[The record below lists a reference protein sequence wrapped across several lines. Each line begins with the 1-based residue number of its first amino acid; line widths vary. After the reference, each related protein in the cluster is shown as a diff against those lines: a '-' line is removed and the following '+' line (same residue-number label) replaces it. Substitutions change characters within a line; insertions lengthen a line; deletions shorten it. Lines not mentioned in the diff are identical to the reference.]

1 MILNSWPLLLPLL
14 LLSFPCYLLLL
25 LLLLLLF
32 CPSSLDRPEIGAIF
46 SCDDEDEFLS
56 IHRQMAS
63 GRSEQANGKGSVG
76 PHVTIF
82 RVTES
87 TVEKRAF
94 HTGTTFPTICQIKPY
109 QFVFLIRLESL
120 STALKGCDE
129 CLYLDG
135 RKEGEETRR
144 RRMKSLAK
152 RKSKVRKKCC
162 RTELNSGWMVVLF
175 RRKMTVVV
183 SGGGGWDGS
192 WVRDRKYLLK
202 IRKCVCETFQMSHF
216 VAFVGQARDTA
227 TDHERRRKRDI

>member
-1 MILNSWPLLLPLL
+1 MNDIEFVASSASTSSSPF
-14 LLSFPCYLLLL
+14 FPCYLLLL

-144 RRMKSLAK
+144 RRRMKSLGK
-152 RKSKVRKKCC
+152 RKSKVRKKCF
-162 RTELNSGWMVVLF
+162 RTELNSGWMGVLF
-175 RRKMTVVV
+175 RRKMTLVV

-192 WVRDRKYLLK
+192 WV
-202 IRKCVCETFQMSHF
+202 
-216 VAFVGQARDTA
+216 
-227 TDHERRRKRDI
+227 